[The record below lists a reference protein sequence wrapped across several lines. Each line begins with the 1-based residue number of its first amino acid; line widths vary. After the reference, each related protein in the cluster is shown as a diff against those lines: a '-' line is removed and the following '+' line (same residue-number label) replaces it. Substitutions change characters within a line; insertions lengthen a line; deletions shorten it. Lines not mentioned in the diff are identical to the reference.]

1 MATNNF
7 GPLTDMAQSRC
18 RWCNTPFDEIPE
30 SQTIPGVCEFCE
42 ERRNLI
48 GGVMKRK
55 SGSVDLNKFSI
66 FGKPGDFLEVTEWAN
81 GEGFD
86 IYISYSKSHKGEDE
100 RYIQLT
106 YDEYEAIV
114 NIVHSFESFKPV
126 IYADF
131 K

>member
-7 GPLTDMAQSRC
+7 GPLTDMAQCRC

-86 IYISYSKSHKGEDE
+86 IYISYSKSHQGEDE